1 MPARAPAPGD
11 RYILAVDLG
20 STGVKIGLVS
30 LTGEIALCE
39 LGVVTTRRSGDGA
52 STQDAGQWWELITA
66 AARRVMAAGVI
77 RPEQL
82 VAASCTGQWASTVP
96 VDESGRPVGDC
107 MLHDDTRGA
116 PYSRALIGGPVAGY
130 APRNIL
136 AWVRRTGGAPSP
148 SGADPIGHLLFLR
161 HEMPA
166 VYAAAR
172 WFMEPVDY
180 LTMRMTGVAA
190 ATHASMTAAWLTDN
204 RRPGTLR
211 YDAGLARRAGID
223 TGRLPPLR
231 PVGSVVGVIPERV
244 AGELGVPAGLP
255 VVTGLP
261 DLHASVRG
269 AGTMDDFQA
278 HLAISTT
285 SWIGLSVPFKK
296 TDVLRSI
303 ASVPGLGD
311 GSYVVANNHETGGRC
326 LQWLHETI
334 VGAATT
340 TASDYERLVR
350 RAETVP
356 VGSHGVIFTPWLD
369 GERSP
374 VDDRDARAGF
384 HNLSLTTTQDD
395 LVRAVLEGV
404 AYNNRWL
411 HEAVERFAGR
421 PLDPIRLIGGGARS
435 DLWCQIH
442 ADVLG
447 RTVER
452 VADPMNAGLRGQAVF
467 AGLSLGA
474 VRREDVRIGVDR
486 VFTPDPA
493 AGAEYERL
501 YREFPGLYR
510 SQRGMFRRLGRGAR
524 RTAAAPRPRRLIP
537 AAARR
542 PR

>member
-1 MPARAPAPGD
+1 MAAPQE
-11 RYILAVDLG
+11 RYVLTADLG
-20 STGVKIGLVS
+20 STGLKVGLVS
-30 LTGEIALCE
+30 LTGEIVRCEFALVATCRP
-39 LGVVTTRRSGDGA
+39 GGGA
-52 STQDAGQWWELITA
+52 STQDAEEWWRLVTR
-66 AARRVMAAGVI
+66 AARRVMDAGLV
-77 RPEQL
+77 RPDQL

-96 VDESGRPVGDC
+96 VDASGHPVGDC
-107 MLHDDTRGA
+107 LLYDDTRGA
-116 PYSRALIGGPVAGY
+116 PYSRAVIAGPVAGF
-130 APRNIL
+130 APRNAL

-161 HEMPA
+161 HEMPD

-172 WFMEPVDY
+172 WFLEPVDY

-204 RRPGTLR
+204 RRPDVLR
-211 YDAGLARRAGID
+211 YDADLARRAGVD
-223 TGRLPPLR
+223 TGKLPPLR
-231 PVGSVVGVIPERV
+231 RIGSVVGGVSARAADELGIPE
-244 AGELGVPAGLP
+244 GLP

-261 DLHASVRG
+261 DLHAAVCG
-269 AGTMDDFQA
+269 AGTLDDFQA

-303 ASVPGLGD
+303 ASVPGLSA
-311 GSYVVANNHETGGRC
+311 GSYIVADNHETGGRC
-326 LQWLHETI
+326 LQWLNET
-334 VGAATT
+334 VLGAPAT
-340 TASDYERLVR
+340 AECDYERLVA
-350 RAETVP
+350 RAAAVP
-356 VGSHGVIFTPWLD
+356 PGSNDVIFTPWLD

-404 AYNNRWL
+404 AYNSRWL

-421 PLDPIRLIGGGARS
+421 RLDPVRMIGGGARS

-452 VADPMNAGLRGQAVF
+452 VADPINATLRGQAVF
-467 AGLSLGA
+467 AALSLGA
-474 VRREDVRIGVDR
+474 VHRADARIRVDR
-486 VFTPDPA
+486 TFRPEAA
-493 AGAEYERL
+493 AGAAYNRL
-501 YREFPGLYR
+501 YQEFPALYR
-510 SQRGMFRRLGRGAR
+510 NQRQMFRRLALR
-524 RTAAAPRPRRLIP
+524 
-537 AAARR
+537 
-542 PR
+542 

>member
-1 MPARAPAPGD
+1 MYPPD
-11 RYILAVDLG
+11 ERYVLTVDLG
-20 STGVKIGLVS
+20 STGLKVGLVS
-30 LTGEIALCE
+30 LTGEIAQCE
-39 LGVVTTRRSGDGA
+39 FAFVTTSRPGGGA
-52 STQDAGQWWELITA
+52 STQDAEEWWRLVTA
-66 AARRVMAAGVI
+66 ASRRVVEQV

-96 VDESGRPVGDC
+96 VDAAGRPVGDC
-107 MLHDDTRGA
+107 LLYDDTRGA
-116 PYSRALIGGPVAGY
+116 PYSRAVIAGPVAGF
-130 APRNIL
+130 APRNAL
-136 AWVRRTGGAPSP
+136 AWVRKTGGAPSP

-161 HEMPA
+161 HEMPD

-172 WFMEPVDY
+172 WFLEPVDY

-204 RRPGTLR
+204 RRPDVPR
-211 YDAGLARRAGID
+211 YDTGLARRAGVDI
-223 TGRLPPLR
+223 GKLPPLR
-231 PVGSVVGVIPERV
+231 GIGSVVGGVSAGA
-244 AGELGVPAGLP
+244 AGELGVPEGLP

-261 DLHASVRG
+261 DLHAAVCG
-269 AGTMDDFQA
+269 AGLDDYQA

-303 ASVPGLGD
+303 ASVPGLRD

-326 LQWLHETI
+326 LQWLNEG
-334 VGAATT
+334 VLGAPATRD
-340 TASDYERLVR
+340 ADYERLAA
-350 RAETVP
+350 RAAGVP
-356 VGSHGVIFTPWLD
+356 PGGNGVIFTPWLD

-421 PLDPIRLIGGGARS
+421 RLDPIRLIGGGARS

-452 VADPMNAGLRGQAVF
+452 VADPINATLRGQAVF
-467 AGLSLGA
+467 AALSLGA
-474 VRREDVRIGVDR
+474 VRREDVRIRVDR
-486 VFTPDPA
+486 VFRPDAP

-510 SQRGMFRRLGRGAR
+510 SQRGMFRRLAR
-524 RTAAAPRPRRLIP
+524 SRAPVSRAAVRQPR
-537 AAARR
+537 
-542 PR
+542 

>member
-1 MPARAPAPGD
+1 MTSVPQKQ
-11 RYILAVDLG
+11 YVLTVDLG
-20 STGVKIGLVS
+20 STGLKVGLVS
-30 LTGEIALCE
+30 LTGEIARCE
-39 LGVVTTRRSGDGA
+39 FALLTTRRPGGGA
-52 STQDAGQWWELITA
+52 STQDAGEWWRLLTE
-66 AARRVMAAGVI
+66 AARRVMAAGAV
-77 RPEQL
+77 RPDQL

-96 VDESGRPVGDC
+96 VDAAGRPVGDC
-107 MLHDDTRGA
+107 LLYDDTRGA
-116 PYSRALIGGPVAGY
+116 PYSRALIAGPVAGF
-130 APRNIL
+130 APRNAL

-161 HEMPA
+161 HDMPE

-172 WFMEPVDY
+172 WFLEPVDY

-204 RRPGTLR
+204 RRPDVLR
-211 YDAGLARRAGID
+211 YDADLARRAGVD
-223 TGRLPPLR
+223 AGRLPPLC
-231 PVGSVVGVIPERV
+231 PIGSVVGTVTGHA
-244 AGELGVPAGLP
+244 AGELGVPEGLP

-261 DLHASVRG
+261 DLHAAVCG
-269 AGTMDDFQA
+269 AGTLDDFQA

-303 ASVPGLGD
+303 ASVPGLSA

-326 LQWLHETI
+326 LQWLNET
-334 VGAATT
+334 VLGAPATGD
-340 TASDYERLVR
+340 SDYERLVT
-350 RAETVP
+350 RAAAVP
-356 VGSHGVIFTPWLD
+356 PGSHGVLFTPWLD

-395 LVRAVLEGV
+395 LIRAVLEGV
-404 AYNNRWL
+404 AYNDRWL

-421 PLDPIRLIGGGARS
+421 RLDPIRVIGGGARS

-452 VADPMNAGLRGQAVF
+452 VADPINAGLRGQAVF

-486 VFTPDPA
+486 VFRPDPSA
-493 AGAEYERL
+493 AAEYERL
-501 YREFPGLYR
+501 YREFPGLYQ
-510 SQRGMFRRLGRGAR
+510 SQRRMFRRLARGRVPDPSGLTPAGAR
-524 RTAAAPRPRRLIP
+524 PPR
-537 AAARR
+537 
-542 PR
+542 

>member
-1 MPARAPAPGD
+1 MAAPQE
-11 RYILAVDLG
+11 RYVLTVDLG
-20 STGVKIGLVS
+20 STGLKVGLVS
-30 LTGEIALCE
+30 LTGEIARCE
-39 LGVVTTRRSGDGA
+39 FALVTTSRPGGGA
-52 STQDAGQWWELITA
+52 STQDAEEWWRLVGA
-66 AARRVMAAGVI
+66 ASRRVTGSV

-96 VDESGRPVGDC
+96 VDAAGRPVGDC
-107 MLHDDTRGA
+107 LLYDDTRGA
-116 PYSRALIGGPVAGY
+116 PYSRALIAGPVAGF
-130 APRNIL
+130 APRNAL

-161 HEMPA
+161 HGMPD
-166 VYAAAR
+166 VHAAAR
-172 WFMEPVDY
+172 WFLEPVDY

-204 RRPGTLR
+204 RRPDVLA
-211 YDAGLARRAGID
+211 YDAGLVRRAGID
-223 TGRLPPLR
+223 AAKLPPLV
-231 PVGSVVGVIPERV
+231 PAGSVVGGVSARA

-261 DLHASVRG
+261 DLHAAVC
-269 AGTMDDFQA
+269 GTGPLDDFRA

-303 ASVPGLGD
+303 ASVPGLRD
-311 GSYVVANNHETGGRC
+311 GSYIVANNHETGGRC
-326 LQWLHETI
+326 LQWLHEA
-334 VGAATT
+334 VLGAPATGD
-340 TASDYERLVR
+340 SDYARLAA
-350 RAETVP
+350 RAAAAP
-356 VGSHGVIFTPWLD
+356 PGSNGVIFTPWLD

-384 HNLSLTTTQDD
+384 HGLSLTTTQDD
-395 LVRAVLEGV
+395 LVRAVMEGV

-421 PLDPIRLIGGGARS
+421 RLDPVRLIGGGARS
-435 DLWCQIH
+435 DLWCRIH

-452 VADPMNAGLRGQAVF
+452 VADPINATLRGQAVF
-467 AGLSLGA
+467 AALSLGA
-474 VRREDVRIGVDR
+474 VRPEDVRIRVDGVFR
-486 VFTPDPA
+486 PDAA
-493 AGAEYERL
+493 AGAEYARL

-510 SQRGMFRRLGRGAR
+510 RQRRMFRRLARGR
-524 RTAAAPRPRRLIP
+524 APVSR
-537 AAARR
+537 AAARQ

>member
-1 MPARAPAPGD
+1 MSAPHE
-11 RYILAVDLG
+11 RYVLTADLG
-20 STGVKIGLVS
+20 STGLKAGLVS
-30 LTGEIALCE
+30 LTGEILSCEFAL
-39 LGVVTTRRSGDGA
+39 LTTRRPGGGA
-52 STQDAGQWWELITA
+52 STQDAEEWWRLLTE
-66 AARRVMAAGVI
+66 AARKAMAAGGV
-77 RPEQL
+77 RPEQV

-96 VDESGRPVGDC
+96 VDAGGRPVGDC
-107 MLHDDTRGA
+107 LLYDDTRGA
-116 PYSRALIGGPVAGY
+116 PYSRDLIARPVAGF
-130 APRNIL
+130 APRNAL

-161 HEMPA
+161 HERPD

-172 WFMEPVDY
+172 WFLEPVDY
-180 LTMRMTGVAA
+180 LTMRMTGVPA
-190 ATHASMTAAWLTDN
+190 ATHASMAAAWLTDN
-204 RRPGTLR
+204 RRPDILR

-231 PVGSVVGVIPERV
+231 PIGSVVGTVSPRA
-244 AGELGVPAGLP
+244 AGELDVPEGLP

-261 DLHASVRG
+261 DLHAAVCG
-269 AGTMDDFQA
+269 AGTLDDFQA

-303 ASVPGLGD
+303 ASVPGLAA
-311 GSYVVANNHETGGRC
+311 GSYVVADNHETGGRC
-326 LQWLHETI
+326 LQWLNET
-334 VGAATT
+334 VLGASATGD
-340 TASDYERLVR
+340 SDYERLVA
-350 RAETVP
+350 RAAAVP
-356 VGSHGVIFTPWLD
+356 PGSHGVIFTPWLD

-404 AYNNRWL
+404 AYNGRWL

-421 PLDPIRLIGGGARS
+421 RLDPVRMIGGGARS

-442 ADVLG
+442 ADVRG

-452 VADPMNAGLRGQAVF
+452 VEDPINATLRGQAVF
-467 AGLSLGA
+467 AALSLGA
-474 VRREDVRIGVDR
+474 VRREDVRIRVDR
-486 VFTPDPA
+486 VFRPGA
-493 AGAEYERL
+493 SAGAEYARL

-510 SQRGMFRRLGRGAR
+510 SQRRMFRRLAMISPGAGRP
-524 RTAAAPRPRRLIP
+524 PR
-537 AAARR
+537 
-542 PR
+542 